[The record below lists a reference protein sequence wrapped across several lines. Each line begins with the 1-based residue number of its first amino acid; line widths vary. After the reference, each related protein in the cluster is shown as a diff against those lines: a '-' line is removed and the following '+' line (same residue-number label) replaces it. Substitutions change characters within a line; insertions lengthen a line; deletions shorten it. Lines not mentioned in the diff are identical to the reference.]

1 MLKVAVGES
10 PDFDALAVAGLHA
23 ALAIVMVVV
32 VVVMVT
38 VVMITTVTAV
48 AAVVMVSAAVV
59 RSGQRPQIVGRHFAG
74 RAYHSRRIMRMMMI
88 RRVTAVVSI

>member
-10 PDFDALAVAGLHA
+10 PDFDALAVARLHA
-23 ALAIVMVVV
+23 ALAIVMV

-38 VVMITTVTAV
+38 VVMITTVTAI

-59 RSGQRPQIVGRHFAG
+59 RSGQRRQIVGRHFAG
-74 RAYHSRRIMRMMMI
+74 QAYHSRRIMRMMMI

>member
-10 PDFDALAVAGLHA
+10 PDFDALAPT
-23 ALAIVMVVV
+23 ALAIVMV

-38 VVMITTVTAV
+38 VVMITTVTAI
-48 AAVVMVSAAVV
+48 AAVVMVAAADVV
-59 RSGQRPQIVGRHFAG
+59 RSGQRRQIVGRRHLAAG
-74 RAYHSRRIMRMMMI
+74 RADHSRRIMRMMMI

>member
-23 ALAIVMVVV
+23 ALAVVMV

-38 VVMITTVTAV
+38 VVMITTVTAI

-59 RSGQRPQIVGRHFAG
+59 RSGQRHQIVGRHFAG